1 MSSNAWTELLQD
13 LIGLLATPHKG
24 HQSLLYLISP
34 VFSGVSDI
42 SQDQD
47 QDQDQDPDRDQDQDQ
62 DQDQDFTIDF
72 LHLG

>member
-13 LIGLLATPHKG
+13 LIGLLATPDKS
-24 HQSLLYLISP
+24 HQSLLISP
-34 VFSGVSDI
+34 SRVAGVSDI
-42 SQDQD
+42 S

-62 DQDQDFTIDF
+62 DQDFTIDF

>member
-13 LIGLLATPHKG
+13 LIGLLATPDKS
-24 HQSLLYLISP
+24 HQSLLISP
-34 VFSGVSDI
+34 SRVAGVSDI

-62 DQDQDFTIDF
+62 DQDFTIDF